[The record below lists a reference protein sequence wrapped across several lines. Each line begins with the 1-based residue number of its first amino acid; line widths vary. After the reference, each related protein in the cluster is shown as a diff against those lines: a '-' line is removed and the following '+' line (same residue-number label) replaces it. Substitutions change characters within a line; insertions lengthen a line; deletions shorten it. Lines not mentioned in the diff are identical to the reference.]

1 MMLIDVRGLK
11 HPEHI
16 RKFKSHFEGICT
28 VHEDVTVYLDD
39 RTDDL
44 KKFEMYIRMCNGK
57 YKVHK
62 ENGYLRINISAPF
75 SMCG

>member
-1 MMLIDVRGLK
+1 MLIDIRGLK

-16 RKFKSHFEGICT
+16 REFRRHFEGLCT
-28 VHEDVTVYLDD
+28 VYEDVTVYLDNIS
-39 RTDDL
+39 DDL
-44 KKFEMYIRMCNGK
+44 KKFEMYIRSCNAS

-62 ENGYLRINISAPF
+62 EEGCVRINISAPF

>member
-1 MMLIDVRGLK
+1 MLINVRGLK

-16 RKFKSHFEGICT
+16 KEFKRHFEGIC
-28 VHEDVTVYLDD
+28 VVYEDVTVYLDD
-39 RTDDL
+39 SADDL
-44 KKFEMYIRMCNGK
+44 KKFEMYIRSCNAK

-62 ENGYLRINISAPF
+62 EEGYLRVNISAPF